1 MFYPESC
8 HTVALNA
15 ITSKSHPRRKQTFMK
30 DDLVAD
36 TEAVIFD
43 WNIVMEQTGKY
54 VQRSNC
60 LPDDDHSEKPRR
72 ALSSYNI
79 FFQHQREQ
87 IKKELADASLIMEN
101 RQLNKDTHRGKMLFA
116 ELARTVATRWK
127 KIEKETRAPYEQ
139 LAAQDKI
146 RYEREMKQWRYLQSS
161 ILHRIEAGNVF
172 GSVIQASFQ
181 EDTFEH
187 SCCDIGQ
194 RGIHSLQLSKSCWE
208 TSSTSSEQFTVTS
221 TPHPSM
227 MQSYNNTFVSTQQ
240 SSTTREEF
248 DTFAKQEQL
257 QHTLHVAEVSGTDR
271 LKNLAESLGNER
283 LELLLHIFGTCCHEQ
298 QHLPLE
304 FHREL

>member
-1 MFYPESC
+1 
-8 HTVALNA
+8 
-15 ITSKSHPRRKQTFMK
+15 MK

-36 TEAVIFD
+36 TEPVAID
-43 WNIVMEQTGKY
+43 WNIVMENTGKS
-54 VQRSNC
+54 VQRWDC
-60 LPDDDHSEKPRR
+60 LPYDKDDGTGHSEKPRR
-72 ALSSYNI
+72 ALSAYNI

-127 KIEKETRAPYEQ
+127 KIDKDTRAPYEQ

-146 RYEREMKQWRYLQSS
+146 RYEREMKQWRNLQSS
-161 ILHRIEAGNVF
+161 ILHRIEAGNVYK
-172 GSVIQASFQ
+172 SVIQASFQ
-181 EDTFEH
+181 KNTFEQ
-187 SCCDIGQ
+187 SCCDAQ
-194 RGIHSLQLSKSCWE
+194 QCGIHSLQLSTSCWE
-208 TSSTSSEQFTVTS
+208 TSSTSSEQCTVTS

-248 DTFAKQEQL
+248 DTFATQEQL
-257 QHTLHVAEVSGTDR
+257 QHTLHVTEVSGTDR
-271 LKNLAESLGNER
+271 LKNLAESLGSER
-283 LELLLHIFGTCCHEQ
+283 LELLLQIFGTCCHEQ